1 MDYFLSR
8 FHISDLEQFSG
19 IKAHTIRAWER
30 RYRLLEPGRTDTN
43 IRTYDLAE
51 LKIILNVAYLNQR
64 GYKISRIAA
73 MTADAR
79 EQLVRSAALE
89 EQGTESI
96 INSLVL
102 AMLSL
107 NEALF
112 TSISGAYESDH
123 GFRALVE
130 RVFIKLLERIGL
142 LWQSSAICPAQEHF
156 VSNIIRK
163 RLIVAGAQQPVADGP
178 GTVYVLHLPEN
189 EIHELGLLYVDY
201 LLRSHG
207 RRTIYLGQS
216 VPQADLR
223 QVVALHPGNLVF
235 IGLYIVT
242 PAPEDASAHLQKLR
256 LDMPDERVSF
266 LCAGAPLRDLDAGA
280 IPSAMKVFPNLAAL
294 VAEVDQL

>member
-30 RYRLLEPGRTDTN
+30 RYGLLDPGRTDTN
-43 IRTYDLAE
+43 IRTYDLSE

-64 GYKISRIAA
+64 GFKISKLAA

-79 EQLVRSAALE
+79 EQLVRSAAMQ

-102 AMLSL
+102 AMLSF

-112 TSISGAYESDH
+112 TSIIGTYENEH

-156 VSNIIRK
+156 VSNLIRK
-163 RLIVAGAQQPVADGP
+163 RLIVASAQQPVVDSA

-216 VPQADLR
+216 VPQSDLR
-223 QVVALHPGNLVF
+223 QVVALHPGNLVL

-242 PAPEDASAHLQKLR
+242 PAPEDAEAYLRKLR

-266 LCAGAPLRDLDAGA
+266 LCAGAPLRDLAA
-280 IPSAMKVFPNLAAL
+280 ASVPSGMKTFPSLAAL
-294 VAEVDQL
+294 VAEVDRL